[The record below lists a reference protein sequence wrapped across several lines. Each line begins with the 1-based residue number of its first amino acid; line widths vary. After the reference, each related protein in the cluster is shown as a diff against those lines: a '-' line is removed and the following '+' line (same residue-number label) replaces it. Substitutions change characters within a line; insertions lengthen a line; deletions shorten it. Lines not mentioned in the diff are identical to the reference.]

1 MLYYNYH
8 IFTDACG
15 NGFIFIP
22 NLSPDGIVPLAIPDS
37 NFEFISTV
45 CGGAFGI
52 DGKAVPLALVSK
64 FLNKSVERFLKHENI
79 VQHVTS
85 HL

>member
-1 MLYYNYH
+1 ML
-8 IFTDACG
+8 IFSLDTCPH
-15 NGFIFIP
+15 GFIYIP
-22 NLSPDGIVPLAIPDS
+22 NLSPDGIQPLAVPDS

-64 FLNKSVERFLKHENI
+64 FGK
-79 VQHVTS
+79 
-85 HL
+85 